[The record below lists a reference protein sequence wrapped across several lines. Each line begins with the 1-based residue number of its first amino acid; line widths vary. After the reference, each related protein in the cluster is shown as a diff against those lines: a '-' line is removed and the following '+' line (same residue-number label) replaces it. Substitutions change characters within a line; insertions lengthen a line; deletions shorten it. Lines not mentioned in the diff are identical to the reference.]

1 MGFQRVTGMIF
12 WIWRRRNTEQ
22 KIEQS
27 TDKNVEFQQDE
38 HFEASEFHIMGWE
51 YYKWNNATLFL
62 DCKKA
67 WNPSPIIQK
76 LKV

>member
-12 WIWRRRNTEQ
+12 WIWRGRNTEQ

-38 HFEASEFHIMGWE
+38 HFEASEFHIMDWE

-62 DCKKA
+62 DC
-67 WNPSPIIQK
+67 N
-76 LKV
+76 

>member
-12 WIWRRRNTEQ
+12 WIWRGRNTEQ

-38 HFEASEFHIMGWE
+38 HFEASKFHIGLRVLQM
-51 YYKWNNATLFL
+51 K
-62 DCKKA
+62 
-67 WNPSPIIQK
+67 
-76 LKV
+76 